1 MTFPN
6 ILVDKIKSIVA
17 FKMSELVLISRD
29 EFAYDSVLREKESV
43 FSNDLQSIFLIEL
56 RRENR

>member
-17 FKMSELVLISRD
+17 FKMSELVLILRD
-29 EFAYDSVLREKESV
+29 EFTYNSVLRRERV
-43 FSNDLQSIFLIEL
+43 GIF
-56 RRENR
+56 